1 MSTLDKEAG
10 YSRRPLK
17 LSGFKLLG
25 MAFSTLGII
34 YSDIGEPMSRLYAD
48 ELPPFTAATEITPG
62 ALLILRQVPRHFT
75 C

>member
-1 MSTLDKEAG
+1 M
-10 YSRRPLK
+10 R
-17 LSGFKLLG
+17 GFKLLG